1 MDVTP
6 PLTAGQAAR
15 RSATP
20 AAPAP
25 ATPPS
30 RVALALRR
38 AGTAVAVLAVAGLA
52 GAACTLS
59 FEPLRSLAVTGGAR
73 TDLAYLYPAG
83 FAALLV
89 VALISVFLLRTR
101 GWAARLQAG
110 VVLAVLIAAAATANT
125 LVATGAVVNPRAAA
139 MTVAIVPWVMVVLGL
154 WLLLLS
160 VRAPRTAG
168 GESDG
173 DLVPFGVEQQTVPT
187 RNLEP
192 ASDLAEPVA
201 IRAPELAPPLEESV
215 TPQEREAVARQ
226 LPEAEPVVGPTPA
239 PETPPVDRTLLPESY
254 EPPTDRTPVLTGPE
268 RTPVLDDPASPADR
282 TPVSPSPAPPAGPTP
297 ASQSPEP
304 PAGRTPVPVG
314 PEPLR
319 DQPLVPE
326 PRRREPDAP
335 LRWGDLVRPAS
346 GDVLVHPLPSS
357 EDVGTQPYPAFTG
370 ADEYDPGRY
379 VERDDERD
387 PEPVDAAPG
396 AEVDR
401 DTQPYPNLREE
412 FPRLPAAG
420 QDPDPAHGAWVAEPE
435 EIAVQDEAGPAQRR
449 PHPAEETAA
458 PPSGRMRSTPLPPEE

>member
-6 PLTAGQAAR
+6 PLTAGQPAR

-20 AAPAP
+20 AAPVL

-30 RVALALRR
+30 RIALALRR
-38 AGTAVAVLAVAGLA
+38 TGTAVAVLAVAALA
-52 GAACTLS
+52 AAACTLS

-110 VVLAVLIAAAATANT
+110 VVLAVLIVAAATANT
-125 LVATGAVVNPRAAA
+125 VVATGAVVDSRAAA
-139 MTVAIVPWVMVVLGL
+139 VTVAIAPWVMVVLGL

-160 VRAPRTAG
+160 VRAPRAAG
-168 GESDG
+168 GESDA
-173 DLVPFGVEQQTVPT
+173 DLVPFGVERTT
-187 RNLEP
+187 
-192 ASDLAEPVA
+192 AEPLSTRDREPSPVPDEAVA

-215 TPQEREAVARQ
+215 TPEEREAVARQ

-239 PETPPVDRTLLPESY
+239 PETPPVDRTPAPQNPE
-254 EPPTDRTPVLTGPE
+254 PARRTPVVTDPE
-268 RTPVLDDPASPADR
+268 RTPVLDDPAPPAGR
-282 TPVSPSPAPPAGPTP
+282 TPVAH
-297 ASQSPEP
+297 SPEP
-304 PAGRTPVPVG
+304 PAGRTPVPES
-314 PEPLR
+314 PEPLK

-387 PEPVDAAPG
+387 PEPTP

-412 FPRLPAAG
+412 SPRLPATG
-420 QDPDPAHGAWVAEPE
+420 QEPDPAHGAWVAEPE

-449 PHPAEETAA
+449 PHPAEEAAA